1 MLVYTIWDTP
11 ARAAA
16 SMALRAL
23 SNRSPTVVVETSSIA
38 SAPANAS
45 SRVFG
50 SAKSARRTVKQKPNK
65 NKTKTKQNKNKNKNK
80 TKTKQKQN
88 KNKTKT
94 KQKQNKN
101 KTKTKQK
108 Q

>member
-38 SAPANAS
+38 SAPAKAS
-45 SRVFG
+45 SRVLG
-50 SAKSARRTVKQKPNK
+50 SAKSARRTVTPSSCEVGEFVDVSAGGHDLCRRRSGGEELFDDEPAEV
-65 NKTKTKQNKNKNKNK
+65 T
-80 TKTKQKQN
+80 
-88 KNKTKT
+88 
-94 KQKQNKN
+94 
-101 KTKTKQK
+101 
-108 Q
+108 